1 MIDRTLLNRYTR
13 AFIEAVI
20 AKKSLDTVETQL
32 VEVDALLKKSV
43 PLSRILRNPLV
54 EKEKKKSLLLKVLGP
69 SVDPLLRN
77 FLFLLVDKRREEVI
91 PFLCEEFSR
100 LADEQRNVVRAEVES
115 AFPLSPRQ
123 LEQLTEKLSGISGK
137 KVVIRQ
143 TASPEIIGGLYIT
156 LGSKIIDASVAGRL
170 RKAKECMFKAGVGG
184 ISV

>member
-13 AFIEAVI
+13 AFTEAVM
-20 AKKSLDTVETQL
+20 AKKNLDTVEAQL
-32 VEVDALLKKSV
+32 GEVDALLKQSLA
-43 PLSRILRNPLV
+43 LSQILRNPLI
-54 EKEKKKSLLLKVLGP
+54 EKGKKKSLLLKVLGP

-77 FLFLLVDKRREEVI
+77 FLCLLVDKRREEVI
-91 PFLCEEFSR
+91 PFLYEEFAR

-123 LEQLTEKLSGISGK
+123 LEQLTEKLSDISGK

-156 LGSKIIDASVAGRL
+156 LGSKIIDATVAGRL
-170 RKAKECMFKAGVGG
+170 KKAKECMFKAGIGNVE
-184 ISV
+184 